1 VAKLRQLLSV
11 RDFWLVVL
19 GSLAIL
25 VATYWLAFQFVQPMP
40 PKRIVMTTGPEGGA
54 YRKFAERYRD
64 ALAHDGIEVELRPSA
79 GSVENLRRL
88 RDESSGV
95 SVGFVQGGVGVPE
108 ENDDLVSLAS
118 LYYEP
123 LWVFYRKALAA
134 HDTIDLPGKRI
145 AIGPEG
151 SGTRSLALRLLNLFR
166 VTARNASLLD
176 LDTPQATDA
185 LVRGSIDVAVFV
197 ADPASPFVSRLVHD
211 ENIRIRVFSRAEAIT
226 RLLPFLSRVVLP
238 QGILD
243 LHADV
248 PHQDVELVAPTANLV
263 VRGDL
268 HPALIMLLVQA
279 ATDIHGGAGLLHRPG
294 DFPSTKGVD
303 FPLSPEA
310 ARFFKSGPPFL
321 HRHLP
326 FWLAVLIDRSIVLL
340 VPLLAVLIPVFK
352 LAPAIYTWRIRSR
365 IYRWYGE
372 LKKLEADMRSEKL
385 SSDFEGL
392 RERLER
398 IENEVSRM
406 PTPLAFA
413 EYSYNLRAHVDLVR
427 WKLDKRGRKPV

>member
-1 VAKLRQLLSV
+1 
-11 RDFWLVVL
+11 
-19 GSLAIL
+19 
-25 VATYWLAFQFVQPMP
+25 
-40 PKRIVMTTGPEGGA
+40 
-54 YRKFAERYRD
+54 
-64 ALAHDGIEVELRPSA
+64 
-79 GSVENLRRL
+79 
-88 RDESSGV
+88 
-95 SVGFVQGGVGVPE
+95 
-108 ENDDLVSLAS
+108 
-118 LYYEP
+118 
-123 LWVFYRKALAA
+123 
-134 HDTIDLPGKRI
+134 
-145 AIGPEG
+145 
-151 SGTRSLALRLLNLFR
+151 
-166 VTARNASLLD
+166 
-176 LDTPQATDA
+176 
-185 LVRGSIDVAVFV
+185 
-197 ADPASPFVSRLVHD
+197 
-211 ENIRIRVFSRAEAIT
+211 
-226 RLLPFLSRVVLP
+226 
-238 QGILD
+238 
-243 LHADV
+243 
-248 PHQDVELVAPTANLV
+248 
-263 VRGDL
+263 
-268 HPALIMLLVQA
+268 VQA